1 MHHFA
6 CFLIS
11 IISFIIT
18 QSDTSGIHLTD
29 DKNALENPVIA
40 NIIKGETLAPKLPQ
54 NVYK

>member
-1 MHHFA
+1 MHRFA

-11 IISFIIT
+11 IISFIMT
-18 QSDTSGIHLTD
+18 QSDTPGIHLTD

-54 NVYK
+54 NVHK

>member
-6 CFLIS
+6 CFLVS

-29 DKNALENPVIA
+29 DKNVLENPVIA
-40 NIIKGETLAPKLPQ
+40 NITKGGTLAPKLPQ

>member
-11 IISFIIT
+11 IISVIVT
-18 QSDTSGIHLTD
+18 RSDTSGIHLTD

-40 NIIKGETLAPKLPQ
+40 NIVKGETLAPKLPQ

>member
-6 CFLIS
+6 CFIVS

-29 DKNALENPVIA
+29 DKNALENPVIV
-40 NIIKGETLAPKLPQ
+40 NIVTGETLAPKLPQ